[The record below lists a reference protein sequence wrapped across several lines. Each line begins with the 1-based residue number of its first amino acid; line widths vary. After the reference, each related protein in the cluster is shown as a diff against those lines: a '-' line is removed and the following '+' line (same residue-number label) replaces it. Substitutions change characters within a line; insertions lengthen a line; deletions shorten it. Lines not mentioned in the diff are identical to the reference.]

1 MTTPD
6 PTDALAR
13 SSLHTAR
20 ILIAA
25 YATLSLLTVAAIA
38 VLSAVAPS
46 LVSPQAW
53 VRGVIVAATSILT
66 LGFARRAAR
75 RAGDRA
81 LLRLRIVLVVILV
94 AVVGVLLFVPL
105 PGWMVAEQGV
115 CGLLLLCAAVL
126 AFRASPAGPA
136 APGPRR

>member
-1 MTTPD
+1 MTTP
-6 PTDALAR
+6 
-13 SSLHTAR
+13 SSPDGFAHSGLRTAT
-20 ILIAA
+20 ILVTA
-25 YATLSLLTVAAIA
+25 YTALSLLTVAAIA

-66 LGFARRAAR
+66 LVFARRAR
-75 RAGDRA
+75 RAGARA

-94 AVVGVLLFVPL
+94 AVVGVLLFVTL

-136 APGPRR
+136 DGR